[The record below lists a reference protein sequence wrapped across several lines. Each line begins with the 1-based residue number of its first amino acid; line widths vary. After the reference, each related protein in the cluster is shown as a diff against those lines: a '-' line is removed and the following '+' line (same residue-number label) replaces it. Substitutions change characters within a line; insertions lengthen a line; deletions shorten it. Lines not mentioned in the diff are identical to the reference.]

1 MATRFDPYNTRF
13 TPPDDPMRETFT
25 PPLIGA
31 VAPVNKGAPA
41 WAMPSPADVAKMTG
55 IKPKKPKAAGA
66 GARVAPV
73 EMGVL
78 TQASR
83 EPGVPGA
90 PGGLG
95 AVAPNFFSVPNGGYI
110 RNEATGATY
119 NFRGALPAA
128 TSAPTAAP
136 QATTAPGLFAQGA
149 LGLKQIA
156 GDNARKAAATK
167 AAADL
172 ATKAPGAQ
180 KDAFSVS
187 LAQQHLAAN
196 PGDLEGAAAILSGK
210 TNTSTVS
217 VPQGYMGDYTK
228 DVPVVTTRGP
238 GAGTIKLTTPQR
250 GSVTE
255 ANITASMQAK
265 GLTREQAK
273 QAYRTEGYDV
283 SQIK

>member
-1 MATRFDPYNTRF
+1 MASRFDPYTTRF
-13 TPPDDPMRETFT
+13 MPPEDPTQDPFIQ
-25 PPLIGA
+25 PLIGA
-31 VAPVNKGAPA
+31 VAPVNRGAPA
-41 WAMPSPADVAKMTG
+41 WATPSPADVARMTG
-55 IKPKKPKAAGA
+55 VKPKKPKAVGA
-66 GARVAPV
+66 GVRVAPV
-73 EMGVL
+73 ELGVM

-83 EPGVPGA
+83 EPGV

-95 AVAPNFFSVPNGGYI
+95 AVAPNFFSVPNGGYM
-110 RNEATGATY
+110 RNETTGATY

-128 TSAPTAAP
+128 ISAPTAAP
-136 QATTAPGLFAQGA
+136 RATTAPGLFAQGA

-156 GDNARKAAATK
+156 GDNARKAATTK
-167 AAADL
+167 AAAEL
-172 ATKAPGAQ
+172 ATKVPGAQ

-210 TNTSTVS
+210 ANTSTVS

-250 GSVTE
+250 GSITE

>member
-1 MATRFDPYNTRF
+1 MASRFDPYTTRF
-13 TPPDDPMRETFT
+13 MPPEDPTQDPFIQ
-25 PPLIGA
+25 PPIGA
-31 VAPVNKGAPA
+31 VAPVNRGAPA
-41 WAMPSPADVAKMTG
+41 WATPSPADVARMTG

-90 PGGLG
+90 PSGPG

-149 LGLKQIA
+149 LGLKQIT
-156 GDNARKAAATK
+156 GDNTRKAATTK
-167 AAADL
+167 AAAEL
-172 ATKAPGAQ
+172 ATKVPGAQ

-187 LAQQHLAAN
+187 LAQQYLAAN

-250 GSVTE
+250 ALTVATKADFAADVKRMGSKE
-255 ANITASMQAK
+255 AVLAEYARRNITPPK
-265 GLTREQAK
+265 
-273 QAYRTEGYDV
+273 D
-283 SQIK
+283 